1 MATQHPKKK
10 SAMRTILFRLF
21 ILGTL
26 AALSVSAITLVRFQ
40 QFQDT
45 ALDLP
50 ADGLIYNL
58 PAGASLNQLAY
69 DLRSRG
75 IIQYPRFL
83 ILLGRQMDA
92 ATRLQAG
99 EYDLV
104 QGMTPRELLQ
114 ELVAGRVIQHELTL
128 IEGHTFR
135 EMLQRVTASPIL
147 EHTLT
152 DLDDAAIMAVLG
164 QPEQHPE
171 GRFLP
176 DTYHITRGTTDLEF
190 LQRARQAMADLL
202 QSEWNAREEGLPF
215 ETADEALILASI
227 VEKET
232 GAPEERPQIAGVFI
246 RRLQKNMRLQTDP
259 TVIYG
264 MGESYDGNI
273 RKRDL
278 LKDTPYNTYTRD
290 GLPPTPIAMPGADA
304 IHAVM
309 HPAPGK
315 SLYFVAMGEGRHYFS
330 ATLEQHNLAVDKFQ
344 KKKQGITLPP
354 SGH

>member
-1 MATQHPKKK
+1 MTTPHPQKN
-10 SAMRTILFRLF
+10 SLRTILFRLF
-21 ILGTL
+21 IIGAL
-26 AALSVSAITLVRFQ
+26 AVLSVAAITLVRFQ
-40 QFQDT
+40 QFQDA

-50 ADGLIYNL
+50 ADGLIYTM

-69 DLRSRG
+69 DLQARG

-83 ILLGRQMDA
+83 ILLGRQLDA

-99 EYDLV
+99 EYDLA
-104 QGMTPRELLQ
+104 QGMTPPELLQ
-114 ELVAGRVIQHELTL
+114 ELVAGKVIQHELTL
-128 IEGHTFR
+128 IEGHSFR
-135 EMLQRVTASPIL
+135 EMLQRVNANPIL
-147 EHTLT
+147 EHTLVDLT
-152 DLDDAAIMAVLG
+152 DTEIMVALG

-190 LQRARQAMADLL
+190 LRRAYQAMSERL
-202 QSEWNAREEGLPF
+202 QTEWDGRDEGLPLK
-215 ETADEALILASI
+215 TADQALILASI

-232 GAPEERPQIAGVFI
+232 GAPEERPQIAGVFV
-246 RRLQKNMRLQTDP
+246 RRLQRNMRLQTDP

-278 LKDTPYNTYTRD
+278 LKDTPYNTYTRE
-290 GLPPTPIAMPGADA
+290 GLPPTPIAMPGVEA

-309 HPAPGK
+309 HPAPGR

-344 KKKQGITLPP
+344 KKKKGVTLPP
-354 SGH
+354 QGQ

>member
-1 MATQHPKKK
+1 MTTPDPQKTG
-10 SAMRTILFRLF
+10 MRTFLFRLF
-21 ILGTL
+21 IMATL
-26 AALSVSAITLVRFQ
+26 VALSVAAITLVRFQ
-40 QFQDT
+40 EFQDT
-45 ALDLP
+45 ALNLP

-69 DLRSRG
+69 ELEARG
-75 IIQYPRFL
+75 IIRYPRFL

-92 ATRLQAG
+92 AKRLQAG
-99 EYDLV
+99 EYSLG
-104 QGMTPRELLQ
+104 QGLTPRTLL
-114 ELVAGRVIQHELTL
+114 ETMVAGKVIQHELTI
-128 IEGHTFR
+128 IEGMTFR
-135 EMLQRVTASPIL
+135 EMLQRVNANPIL
-147 EHTLT
+147 EHTLV
-152 DLDDAAIMAVLG
+152 DLSDAEIMVALG
-164 QPEQHPE
+164 QPQQHPE

-190 LQRARQAMADLL
+190 LQRAWQAMAARL
-202 QSEWNAREEGLPF
+202 QSEWQAREEGLPF
-215 ETADEALILASI
+215 KTADEALVLASI

-232 GAPEERPQIAGVFI
+232 GVAEERPAIAGVFI

-264 MGESYDGNI
+264 IGESYDGNI

-290 GLPPTPIAMPGADA
+290 GLPPTPIAMPGTEA

-309 HPAPGK
+309 HPAKGK

-354 SGH
+354 SGQ

>member
-1 MATQHPKKK
+1 MTTPNPQKTRMRTLLFRVFIMAT
-10 SAMRTILFRLF
+10 LV
-21 ILGTL
+21 
-26 AALSVSAITLVRFQ
+26 ALSAAAITLARFQ

-45 ALDLP
+45 ALNLP
-50 ADGLIYNL
+50 DDGLIYHM

-69 DLRSRG
+69 DLEARG

-99 EYDLV
+99 EYDLARGV
-104 QGMTPRELLQ
+104 TPPDLLQ
-114 ELVAGRVIQHELTL
+114 LLVAGKVIQHELTL
-128 IEGHTFR
+128 IEGHSFR
-135 EMLQRVTASPIL
+135 EMLQRVNDNPIL

-152 DLDDAAIMAVLG
+152 DLGDAEIMAALG

-190 LQRARQAMADLL
+190 LRRAYRAMADRL
-202 QSEWNAREEGLPF
+202 QMEWDAREEGLPF
-215 ETADEALILASI
+215 NTADEALILASI

-232 GAPEERPQIAGVFI
+232 GVPEERPQIAGVFV
-246 RRLQKNMRLQTDP
+246 RRLQKGMRLQTDP

-264 MGESYDGNI
+264 MGAAYDGNI

-278 LKDTPYNTYTRD
+278 LKDTPYNTYTRE
-290 GLPPTPIAMPGADA
+290 GLPPTPIAMPGVEA

-330 ATLEQHNLAVDKFQ
+330 STLKQHNLAVDKFQ
-344 KKKQGITLPP
+344 KKKKGITLPP
-354 SGH
+354 SGQ

>member
-1 MATQHPKKK
+1 MMTASPEK
-10 SAMRTILFRLF
+10 SRKRL
-21 ILGTL
+21 LLLRLVML
-26 AALSVSAITLVRFQ
+26 AAFVVLLVAAITLGRYQ
-40 QFQDT
+40 QFQNT
-45 ALDLP
+45 PLNLP
-50 ADGLIYNL
+50 ADGLIYNM
-58 PAGASLNQLAY
+58 PAGTSLNQLAY
-69 DLRSRG
+69 DMNARG
-75 IIQYPRFL
+75 IIQQPRFL
-83 ILLGRQMDA
+83 ILLGRQMHV

-99 EYDLV
+99 EYSLA
-104 QGMTPRELLQ
+104 QEMTPRTLL
-114 ELVAGRVIQHELTL
+114 EMLVAGKVIQHELTI
-128 IEGHTFR
+128 IEGMTFR
-135 EMLQRVTASPIL
+135 EMLQRIAAHPVL

-152 DLDDAAIMAVLG
+152 AASDADIMRALG
-164 QPEQHPE
+164 HPEQHPE

-190 LQRARQAMADLL
+190 LQRAWQAMADRL
-202 QSEWNAREEGLPF
+202 QSEWQTREEGLPF
-215 ETADEALILASI
+215 KTADEALVLASI

-232 GAPEERPQIAGVFI
+232 GVAEERPAIAGVFV

-264 MGESYDGNI
+264 IGEAYDGNI

-290 GLPPTPIAMPGADA
+290 GLPPTPIAMPGTDA

-309 HPAPGK
+309 HPATGK

-330 ATLEQHNLAVDKFQ
+330 ATLVQHNLAVDKFQ

-354 SGH
+354 SGQ

>member
-1 MATQHPKKK
+1 MTTHNPQKK
-10 SAMRTILFRLF
+10 AIGTFLFRLF
-21 ILGTL
+21 IMTAL
-26 AALSVSAITLVRFQ
+26 AALSVAAITLVRFQ

-45 ALDLP
+45 ALNLP
-50 ADGLIYNL
+50 DDGMIYNM
-58 PAGASLNQLAY
+58 PTGASLNQLAY
-69 DLRSRG
+69 DLETRG
-75 IIQYPRFL
+75 MIQYPRFL

-99 EYDLV
+99 EYDLT
-104 QGMTPRELLQ
+104 QGVTPRDLLQ
-114 ELVAGRVIQHELTL
+114 VLVAGKVIQHELTL

-135 EMLQRVTASPIL
+135 EMLQRVNANTIL
-147 EHTLT
+147 EHTLI
-152 DLDDAAIMAVLG
+152 DLSDAEIMAAIG

-190 LQRARQAMADLL
+190 LRRAYQAMADRL
-202 QSEWNAREEGLPF
+202 QTEWDARDEGLPF
-215 ETADEALILASI
+215 KTAEEALILASI

-232 GAPEERPQIAGVFI
+232 GAPEERAQIAGVFV

-264 MGESYDGNI
+264 MGEAYDGNI

-278 LKDTPYNTYTRD
+278 LKDTPYNTYTRE
-290 GLPPTPIAMPGADA
+290 GLPPTPIAMPGVEA

-344 KKKQGITLPP
+344 KNKKGITLPP
-354 SGH
+354 QGQ

>member
-1 MATQHPKKK
+1 MTTHNPKK
-10 SAMRTILFRLF
+10 AGMLTLLFRLF
-21 ILGTL
+21 IMMTL
-26 AALSVSAITLVRFQ
+26 VALAVAAITLVRFQ

-45 ALDLP
+45 RLNLP
-50 ADGLIYNL
+50 ADGLVFNM

-69 DLRSRG
+69 DLQVRG
-75 IIQYPRFL
+75 IIQHPRFL
-83 ILLGRQMDA
+83 ILLGRQMEA

-99 EYDLV
+99 EYVLA
-104 QGMTPRELLQ
+104 QGVTPRGLLQ
-114 ELVAGRVIQHELTL
+114 ALVEGKVIQHELTL
-128 IEGHTFR
+128 IEGHSFR
-135 EMLQRVTASPIL
+135 EMLQRVNASPVL
-147 EHTLT
+147 EHTFI
-152 DLDDAAIMAVLG
+152 DVSDEEIMAAIG
-164 QPEQHPE
+164 QSGQHPE

-190 LQRARQAMADLL
+190 LQRAHRAMAEQL
-202 QSEWNAREEGLPF
+202 QAQWNAREEGLPF
-215 ETADEALILASI
+215 KTADEALILASI

-232 GAPEERPQIAGVFI
+232 GAPDERPQIAGVFV
-246 RRLQKNMRLQTDP
+246 RRMQKNMRLQTDP

-278 LKDTPYNTYTRD
+278 LKDTPYNTYTRE
-290 GLPPTPIAMPGADA
+290 GLPPTPIAMPGVEA

-330 ATLEQHNLAVDKFQ
+330 ANLKQHNLAVDKFQ
-344 KKKQGITLPP
+344 KKKKGITLPP
-354 SGH
+354 SGQ

>member
-1 MATQHPKKK
+1 MTTPNPQKPG
-10 SAMRTILFRLF
+10 MRTFLYRVF
-21 ILGTL
+21 IMATL
-26 AALSVSAITLVRFQ
+26 AALCVAAITLVRFQ

-50 ADGLIYNL
+50 ADGLIYNM

-69 DLRSRG
+69 DLEARG
-75 IIQYPRFL
+75 IIQHPRFL
-83 ILLGRQMDA
+83 ILLGRKMDA

-99 EYDLV
+99 EYDLARGV
-104 QGMTPRELLQ
+104 TPPDLLQ
-114 ELVAGRVIQHELTL
+114 VLLAGKVIQHELTL
-128 IEGHTFR
+128 IEGHSFR
-135 EMLQRVTASPIL
+135 EMLRRVNANPIL
-147 EHTLT
+147 EHTLV
-152 DLDDAAIMAVLG
+152 DLSDAEIMAALG
-164 QPEQHPE
+164 QAEQHPE

-190 LQRARQAMADLL
+190 LRRAYQAMTVRL
-202 QSEWNAREEGLPF
+202 QTEWDAREEGLPLK
-215 ETADEALILASI
+215 TADEALILASI

-232 GAPEERPQIAGVFI
+232 GAPEERAQIAGVFV

-278 LKDTPYNTYTRD
+278 LKDTPYNTYTRE
-290 GLPPTPIAMPGADA
+290 GLPPTPIAMPGVEA

-330 ATLEQHNLAVDKFQ
+330 STLKQHNLAVDKFQ
-344 KKKQGITLPP
+344 KKKKGITLPP
-354 SGH
+354 QGQ

>member
-1 MATQHPKKK
+1 MTAASPVK
-10 SAMRTILFRLF
+10 SRKRF
-21 ILGTL
+21 ILTCLLVLAILVLLAVAVTL
-26 AALSVSAITLVRFQ
+26 GRYQ
-40 QFQDT
+40 QFQST
-45 ALDLP
+45 ALNLP
-50 ADGLIYNL
+50 GDGLIYDL
-58 PAGASLNQLAY
+58 PAGSSLNQLAY
-69 DLRSRG
+69 DLQARG

-83 ILLGRQMDA
+83 RLLGRQMNA
-92 ATRLQAG
+92 ATRLQTG
-99 EYDLV
+99 EYSLTPD
-104 QGMTPRELLQ
+104 MTPRTLL
-114 ELVAGRVIQHELTL
+114 EALVAGKVIQHELTI
-128 IEGHTFR
+128 IEGMTFR
-135 EMLQRVTASPIL
+135 EMLQRIAAHPVL

-152 DLDDAAIMAVLG
+152 DASDAEIMAAIG

-190 LQRARQAMADLL
+190 LRRAYQAMTDRL
-202 QSEWNAREEGLPF
+202 QSEWQGREEGLPF
-215 ETADEALILASI
+215 RTPDEALILASI

-232 GAPEERPQIAGVFI
+232 AIPEERPAIAGVFV

-264 MGESYDGNI
+264 IGEAYDGNI

-278 LKDTPYNTYTRD
+278 LRDTPYNTYTRD

-354 SGH
+354 SGQ